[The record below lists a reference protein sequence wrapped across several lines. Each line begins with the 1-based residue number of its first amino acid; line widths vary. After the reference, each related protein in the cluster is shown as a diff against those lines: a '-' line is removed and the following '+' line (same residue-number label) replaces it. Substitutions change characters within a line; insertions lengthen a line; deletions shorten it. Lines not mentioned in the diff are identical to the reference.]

1 MSLSYTE
8 LQRKFANKDIAIAGR
23 EYYEVLVKVLTKL
36 TGPGVNTLVSR
47 GLITDFIFL
56 SRLLGIG
63 YQSSDKVYIPISAFE
78 YPIILY
84 PYGWVTDT
92 NLEMSIEEFEALS
105 MRKVDILYIKNMLS
119 YTQSGYP
126 KLGIFDSEYK
136 SYIDDIEKL
145 VEYPSSIDTS
155 YIIWFICILIM
166 MDKTV
171 LCENER
177 VLAIDLSDLSDNA
190 VEAIKRDS
198 YMHNHL
204 CGDSHGKSIFIP
216 RTNIIFMG
224 MEDVINHPDLRYKE
238 IFI

>member
-1 MSLSYTE
+1 MS
-8 LQRKFANKDIAIAGR
+8 
-23 EYYEVLVKVLTKL
+23 
-36 TGPGVNTLVSR
+36 TLVSR

-63 YQSSDKVYIPISAFE
+63 YQSGDKVYIPISAFE

-84 PYGWVTDT
+84 PHGWVTDT

-119 YTQSGYP
+119 YTQSWYP

-136 SYIDDIEKL
+136 SYIDNFEN
-145 VEYPSSIDTS
+145 SQSIDTS

-190 VEAIKRDS
+190 VEAIKKDS
-198 YMHNHL
+198 YIHSHL

-216 RTNIIFMG
+216 RTNIVFMG
-224 MEDVINHPDLRYKE
+224 MEDVISHPDIRYKE

>member
-8 LQRKFANKDIAIAGR
+8 LQRRFANKDIAIAGR
-23 EYYEVLVKVLTKL
+23 EYYEVLVKILTKL

-56 SRLLGIG
+56 SKLLEIG
-63 YQSSDKVYIPISAFE
+63 YQSGDKVYIPISMFE

-84 PYGWVTDT
+84 PYGWVTDA
-92 NLEMSIEEFEALS
+92 NLEMSIEKFEALS

-119 YTQSGYP
+119 YTESWYP
-126 KLGIFDSEYK
+126 KLGIWDDEYK
-136 SYIDDIEKL
+136 SYIDDIETL
-145 VEYPSSIDTS
+145 VEDPSSIDTS
-155 YIIWFICILIM
+155 YIIWFIYILIM
-166 MDKTV
+166 MDKV
-171 LCENER
+171 ILCENGR

-198 YMHNHL
+198 YIHSHL
-204 CGDSHGKSIFIP
+204 CGDSHDKSIFIP
-216 RTNIIFMG
+216 RTDIIFMG
-224 MEDVINHPDLRYKE
+224 MEDVISHPDIRYKE

>member
-8 LQRKFANKDIAIAGR
+8 LQRKFANKDIATAGR
-23 EYYEVLVKVLTKL
+23 EYYEVLLKVLTKL
-36 TGPGVNTLVSR
+36 TGPGASTVVSR

-56 SRLLGIG
+56 SKLLEIG
-63 YQSSDKVYIPISAFE
+63 YQSGDKVYIPISTFK

-84 PYGWVTDT
+84 PYGWATDT

-105 MRKVDILYIKNMLS
+105 LQKVDILYIKNMLS
-119 YTQSGYP
+119 CTQPGYP

-136 SYIDDIEKL
+136 SYLDDIEKL
-145 VEYPSSIDTS
+145 VEDPSSIDIS

-171 LCENER
+171 LCENGR
-177 VLAIDLSDLSDNA
+177 VLTIDLSDLSDNA
-190 VEAIKRDS
+190 VEAIKKDS
-198 YMHNHL
+198 YIHSHL
-204 CGDSHGKSIFIP
+204 CGDSRGKSIFIP

-224 MEDVINHPDLRYKE
+224 MEDVISHPDLRYKE

>member
-1 MSLSYTE
+1 
-8 LQRKFANKDIAIAGR
+8 
-23 EYYEVLVKVLTKL
+23 
-36 TGPGVNTLVSR
+36 
-47 GLITDFIFL
+47 
-56 SRLLGIG
+56 
-63 YQSSDKVYIPISAFE
+63 
-78 YPIILY
+78 
-84 PYGWVTDT
+84 
-92 NLEMSIEEFEALS
+92 
-105 MRKVDILYIKNMLS
+105 MLS

-166 MDKTV
+166 IDKTV

-190 VEAIKRDS
+190 VEAIKKDS
-198 YMHNHL
+198 YIHRHL
-204 CGDSHGKSIFIP
+204 CGDSHSKSIFIP
-216 RTNIIFMG
+216 RTDIIFMG
-224 MEDVINHPDLRYKE
+224 MEDVISHPDIRYKE

>member
-1 MSLSYTE
+1 M
-8 LQRKFANKDIAIAGR
+8 
-23 EYYEVLVKVLTKL
+23 
-36 TGPGVNTLVSR
+36 
-47 GLITDFIFL
+47 
-56 SRLLGIG
+56 LGIG
-63 YQSSDKVYIPISAFE
+63 YQSGDKVYIPISAFE

-119 YTQSGYP
+119 YTQSGYL

-198 YMHNHL
+198 YIHNHL
-204 CGDSHGKSIFIP
+204 CGGSHGKSIFIP

-224 MEDVINHPDLRYKE
+224 MEDVINHPDIRYKE